1 MGHGMMTPEKIKIA
15 EVLTLCGI
23 KHHEM
28 SAEHHRYKG
37 RIVYRG
43 DAIRDEH
50 HQYVLLEDTAT
61 TPTALA
67 GLSPTLWVGC
77 MTALSC
83 ADCIQA
89 YLQCDLDGKTWVIL
103 PNELWLDA

>member
-43 DAIRDEH
+43 DAIRDER
-50 HQYVLLEDTAT
+50 HQYVLLEDTQPRQLHSLGSA
-61 TPTALA
+61 PPC
-67 GLSPTLWVGC
+67 GWDV
-77 MTALSC
+77 
-83 ADCIQA
+83 
-89 YLQCDLDGKTWVIL
+89 
-103 PNELWLDA
+103 